1 MKKKNMKNN
10 KQFAIIEF
18 GSSAIRLAVAVNK
31 GRNDFEIIENL
42 QQTVFLG
49 KDTFTTDHIS
59 EKSTQDCIK
68 AIKSFFQ
75 TLEEY
80 RIPRE
85 NIKVVA
91 TSAIREAYNRDQL
104 IDRIY
109 ISTGLLINV
118 LDEAD
123 VCRYAYLAVLPKLQ
137 KEPFFS
143 KENSMVIEVGGGS
156 TDCVYFEKGKVA
168 SSHVYKIGSLRIN
181 SKAKTSVYGRKEYLE
196 NISNLIQPTIS
207 KIKMSTDVS
216 RKTNLVALG
225 SEMRFISG
233 ILKPKLVNAPIVKI
247 EVKEFNNAIK
257 SISKNSIDQLAK
269 KYSLSYEGA
278 ESLLPTLY
286 IYQELSKIFKLSFF
300 YIQDGSLRSGI
311 MQEVISTKSWTNE
324 FKKQVY
330 NSAIVLSK
338 KYHVNSRYV
347 STVCKYS
354 HDMIKFLSK
363 HYEFYEEDEIIL
375 NEASILHE
383 IGHFISPTSHHKHT
397 MYIIEH
403 SDLFGISSHN
413 KNLISMVARYHRGS
427 IPKNTHENYTTL
439 DRIDKIRVTKLAAIL
454 RITRIMSMS
463 TQTYQKHK
471 YDIKDGVLEISFDK
485 TQDIQNIKS
494 QLKSSANLFSN
505 IYGLKVIIK

>member
-1 MKKKNMKNN
+1 MKNN
-10 KQFAIIEF
+10 RQFAIVEF
-18 GSSAIRLAVAVNK
+18 GSSAIRMAIAINK

-49 KDTFTTDHIS
+49 KDTFTNDHIS

-75 TLEEY
+75 TLDEY
-80 RIPRE
+80 KIPRE

-91 TSAIREAYNRDQL
+91 TSAIREAYNRDQF

-123 VCRYAYLAVLPKLQ
+123 VCRYSYLAVLPKLQ
-137 KEPFFS
+137 KETFFS
-143 KENSMVIEVGGGS
+143 NGNSMVIEVGGGS
-156 TDCVYFEKGKVA
+156 TDCLYFEKGKVA
-168 SSHVYKIGSLRIN
+168 NSHVYKIGSLRIN
-181 SKAKTSVYGRKEYLE
+181 SKAKASVYGGKEYFE
-196 NISNLIQPTIS
+196 NISNLVQPTIS
-207 KIKMSTDVS
+207 KIKISTDPS

-225 SEMRFISG
+225 SEMRFISN
-233 ILKPKLVNAPIVKI
+233 IIKPKLTNEPIVKI
-247 EVKEFNNAIK
+247 EIKDFNNALK
-257 SISKNSIDQLAK
+257 SISKNTIDQLAK

-286 IYQELSKIFKLSFF
+286 IYHEIARIFKLNFF

-324 FKKQVY
+324 FKNQVY

-338 KYHVNSRYV
+338 KYNVNSRYI

-354 HDMIKFLSK
+354 REMIKFLSN
-363 HYEFYEEDEIIL
+363 HYEFYEEDEVIL
-375 NEASILHE
+375 NEAAILHE
-383 IGHFISPTSHHKHT
+383 TGHFISPTKHNEHT
-397 MYIIEH
+397 MYIIEN
-403 SDLFGISSHN
+403 SDLFGISSYN
-413 KNLISMVARYHRGS
+413 KRLIALVARYHRGS
-427 IPKNTHENYTTL
+427 IPKNTNLKYSTL

-454 RITRIMSMS
+454 RITRIMGMS
-463 TQTYQKHK
+463 TEKYLKHEYK
-471 YDIKDGVLEISFDK
+471 IKDDVLEISFDK
-485 TQDIQNIKS
+485 TLDTKNINTQFKNS
-494 QLKSSANLFSN
+494 TDLFSN
-505 IYGLKVIIK
+505 IYGLKVVIK

>member
-1 MKKKNMKNN
+1 MKNN

-18 GSSAIRLAVAVNK
+18 GSSAIRLAIAVNK

-49 KDTFTTDHIS
+49 KDSFTTDNIS
-59 EKSTQDCIK
+59 EKSTTDCIK

-75 TLEEY
+75 TLDEY
-80 RIPRE
+80 RISKA

-91 TSAIREAYNRDQL
+91 TSAIREAYNRDQF

-123 VCRYAYLAVLPKLQ
+123 VCRYAYLAVRPKLN
-137 KEPFFS
+137 KETFFG
-143 KENSMVIEVGGGS
+143 KENSMIIEVGGGS
-156 TDCVYFEKGKVA
+156 TDCVYFEKGRVA

-181 SKAKTSVYGRKEYLE
+181 SKSKPAVYGSKEYLE
-196 NISNLIQPTIS
+196 TIANLVQPTIN
-207 KIKMSTDVS
+207 KIRLATDVS

-225 SEMRFISG
+225 SEMRFISN
-233 ILKPKLVNAPIVKI
+233 IIKPKSSKASIVKI
-247 EVKEFNNAIK
+247 ETKDFSESIK
-257 SISKNSIDQLAK
+257 NISKHTIDQIAK

-286 IYQELSKIFKLSFF
+286 IYQEIAKTFKLNFF

-338 KYHVNSRYV
+338 KYNVNPRYV

-354 HDMIKFLSK
+354 HDMLTFLAK
-363 HYEFYEEDEIIL
+363 YYEFYEEDEIIL
-375 NEASILHE
+375 NEAAILHE
-383 IGHFISPTSHHKHT
+383 IGHFISPSSHHKHT
-397 MYIIEH
+397 MYAIEN
-403 SDLFGISSHN
+403 SDLFGISSKN
-413 KNLISMVARYHRGS
+413 KTLISMVARYHRGS
-427 IPKNTHENYTTL
+427 IPKNTHPNYMML
-439 DRIDKIRVTKLAAIL
+439 DRTDKIRVTKLAAIL
-454 RITRIMSMS
+454 RITRTMSMF

-471 YDIKDGVLEISFDK
+471 YEIKDGTLEISFDK
-485 TQDIQNIKS
+485 TLNTKNMKS
-494 QLKSSANLFSN
+494 KLKSSANLFSN
-505 IYGLKVIIK
+505 IYGLKVVIK

>member
-1 MKKKNMKNN
+1 MKNN
-10 KQFAIIEF
+10 KQYAVIEF
-18 GSSAIRLAVAVNK
+18 GSSAIRLAIAVNK
-31 GRNDFEIIENL
+31 GRNDFDIIENL

-49 KDTFTTDHIS
+49 KDTFTTDFIS

-80 RIPRE
+80 SIPRE
-85 NIKVVA
+85 NIKIVA
-91 TSAIREAYNRDQL
+91 TSAIREAYNRDQF

-123 VCRYAYLAVLPKLQ
+123 VCRYTYLAVRPKLQ
-137 KEPFFS
+137 KESFFK

-168 SSHVYKIGSLRIN
+168 SSHVYKIGALRIN
-181 SKAKTSVYGRKEYLE
+181 SKAKTSVYGSKEYLQ

-207 KIKMSTDVS
+207 KINMSTDIS

-225 SEMRFISG
+225 SEMRFISN
-233 ILKPKLVNAPIVKI
+233 ILKPKLVDEPIVKI
-247 EVKEFNNAIK
+247 DLKDFNNVVK
-257 SISKNSIDQLAK
+257 SMSKNSIDQLAK

-286 IYQELSKIFKLSFF
+286 IYQEIATIFKLNFF

-311 MQEVISTKSWTNE
+311 MQDVISTKSWTNE

-330 NSAIVLSK
+330 NSANVLSK
-338 KYHVNSRYV
+338 KYNVNSRYV
-347 STVCKYS
+347 SSVCKYS
-354 HDMIKFLSK
+354 HEMIKFLSK

-375 NEASILHE
+375 NEAAILHE

-397 MYIIEH
+397 MYIIEN

-413 KNLISMVARYHRGS
+413 KTLISMVARYHRGS
-427 IPKNTHENYTTL
+427 IPKNTHDNYTAL
-439 DRIDKIRVTKLAAIL
+439 DRVDKIRVTKLAAIL
-454 RITRIMSMS
+454 RITRYMSMS

-485 TQDIQNIKS
+485 TQDTQNMKSKIKS
-494 QLKSSANLFSN
+494 STDLFSN